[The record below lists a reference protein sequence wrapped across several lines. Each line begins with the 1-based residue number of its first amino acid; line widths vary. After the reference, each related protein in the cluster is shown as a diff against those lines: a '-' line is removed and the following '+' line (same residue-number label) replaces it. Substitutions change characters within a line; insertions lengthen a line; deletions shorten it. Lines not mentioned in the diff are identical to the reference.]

1 MYSRGVQN
9 PRYSYMVVLELDVLD
24 FAMQL
29 PDKIICTFSVLV
41 QFFISD
47 GTIHPVKSSPDFSR
61 AI

>member
-29 PDKIICTFSVLV
+29 PDQIIFY
-41 QFFISD
+41 FFCDIP
-47 GTIHPVKSSPDFSR
+47 IFH
-61 AI
+61 I